1 MEKNMLRKL
10 FKYLLKRYSK
20 NEKDRLE
27 IMEELWNSVLW
38 TYNEQTYPGN
48 IQNMQ
53 IEILL
58 SNPFVRYAAGSFD
71 DATLNSIRL
80 ISSIATDRAIEFIQ
94 KESPRIDKS
103 GFDLLTKFHSIEK
116 K

>member
-1 MEKNMLRKL
+1 MLRKL

-71 DATLNSIRL
+71 DATLNSIRI
-80 ISSIATDRAIEFIQ
+80 ISSTAADKAIEFIQ
-94 KESPRIDKS
+94 KEAPMIDKS
-103 GFDLLTKFHSIEK
+103 GFDLLVKFRSVEK

>member
-10 FKYLLKRYSK
+10 FKHLLKKYSK

-27 IMEELWNSVLW
+27 IMEELWNSVLC

-53 IEILL
+53 VEILL

-71 DATLNSIRL
+71 DATLNSIRI
-80 ISSIATDRAIEFIQ
+80 ISSTATDIAIGFIQ
-94 KESPRIDKS
+94 KEAPRIDKS
-103 GFDLLTKFHSIEK
+103 GFDLLMKFRSIEK